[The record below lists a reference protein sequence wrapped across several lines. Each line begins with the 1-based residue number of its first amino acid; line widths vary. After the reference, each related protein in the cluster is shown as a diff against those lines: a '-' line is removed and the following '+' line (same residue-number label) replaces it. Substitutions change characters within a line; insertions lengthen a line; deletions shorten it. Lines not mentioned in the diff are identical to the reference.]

1 MLGFRW
7 VASHTG
13 APGDS
18 GYADEPNR
26 LHDRDHND
34 IVAIGKGANA
44 PGEPPPQMRGAV
56 GEWVGRRGN
65 GRCVVM
71 VHGFG
76 YDPSDDAGEEDDPY
90 QRVFGRPG
98 ETLGDGESWLPI
110 VGETDDDGGDLADIA
125 VGFGWT
131 SRAELTDFADAGWN
145 GSYQYAALDLT
156 VEASLTL
163 ALLIRTLHDA
173 GLTVDVLAHSMGTR
187 TTVQALRRL
196 GGAGAG
202 NAVRRAVLMAGSEF
216 SLDTR
221 DAMKAVTTDVY
232 NFVIEDDFVL
242 NWGAEEACHP
252 FRRVNAIESR
262 VIGAGGMASSAD
274 WLDLQLDRRLRE
286 RRSEFDAWFHDRG
299 YELSPEPTK
308 GRGQHWAHYL
318 HDGNRALM
326 NDILANDQ
334 MTLGWFRDNG
344 VIEGVTHPRYAILD
358 GAVPKTPPTSAER
371 EQFVQDDGRVDL

>member
-1 MLGFRW
+1 M
-7 VASHTG
+7 
-13 APGDS
+13 
-18 GYADEPNR
+18 
-26 LHDRDHND
+26 RD
-34 IVAIGKGANA
+34 
-44 PGEPPPQMRGAV
+44 AV
-56 GEWVGRRGN
+56 TEWVGRRGN

-71 VHGFG
+71 VHGYA
-76 YDPSDDAGEEDDPY
+76 YDPSDDADEDDDPY

-98 ETLGDGESWLPI
+98 ETFGEGESWLPI

-131 SRAELTDFADAGWN
+131 SRVDMAEYAHAGWN
-145 GSYQYAALDLT
+145 NPYQYAALDLT

-163 ALLIRTLHDA
+163 ALLIRALSDA
-173 GLTVDVLAHSMGTR
+173 GLTVDVLAHSLGTR

-196 GGAGAG
+196 GETDAGG
-202 NAVRRAVLMAGSEF
+202 AVRRAVLMAGSEF

-252 FRRVNAIESR
+252 FRRVNATESR
-262 VIGAGGMASSAD
+262 VIGAGGMAPSAD
-274 WLDLQLDRRLRE
+274 WLDLQLDRRRRE
-286 RRSEFDAWFHDRG
+286 RRSEFDAWFEDLG
-299 YELSPEPTK
+299 YELSPEPTR

-326 NDILANDQ
+326 RDILANDQ
-334 MTLGWFRDNG
+334 MTLRWFRENG
-344 VIEGVTHPRYAILD
+344 VIEGVTHPRYAILE
-358 GAVPKTPPTSAER
+358 GAVPHTPQTSDER
-371 EQFVQDDGRVDL
+371 RRISQEEEGPF